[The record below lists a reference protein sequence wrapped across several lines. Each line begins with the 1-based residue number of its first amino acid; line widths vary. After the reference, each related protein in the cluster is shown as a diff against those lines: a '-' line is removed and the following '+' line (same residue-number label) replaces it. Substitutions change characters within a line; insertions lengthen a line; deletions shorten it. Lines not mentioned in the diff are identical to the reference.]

1 LGVDILDQRLQFYC
15 SKVKQGIGAVM
26 EMISVLL
33 GVAVFIGVGL
43 VAIYS
48 LKHPGSRDRLK
59 KDYGLTDQQIDE
71 KFGAAEANEADLE
84 SLEEEKRKKD
94 RVA

>member
-1 LGVDILDQRLQFYC
+1 MQR
-15 SKVKQGIGAVM
+15 IGAVM

-43 VAIYS
+43 FAIYA

-71 KFGAAEANEADLE
+71 KFGAAEANEADLK
-84 SLEEEKRKKD
+84 SLEEERQNKS